1 MSSDTAKW
9 DGTLMFNSYDA
20 EIQCEEYYGDEYPW
34 HELYEDEEQNE

>member
-1 MSSDTAKW
+1 
-9 DGTLMFNSYDA
+9 MFNSYDA